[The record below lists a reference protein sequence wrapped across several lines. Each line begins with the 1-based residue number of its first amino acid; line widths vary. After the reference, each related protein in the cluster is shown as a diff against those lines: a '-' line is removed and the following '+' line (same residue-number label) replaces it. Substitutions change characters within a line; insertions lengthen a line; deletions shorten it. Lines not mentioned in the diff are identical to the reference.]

1 MEHIAENIELWKE
14 KLDDFESKANKEL
27 ADIRKYKQEIQQI
40 KDSLYSQSSVMQDN
54 VPANFIR
61 DDRRIILSAPEIVIG
76 NVDSDGVL
84 LGGSSVVVVRGNT
97 VNVEGCGSS
106 AYSSGSIN
114 MRAASIKQIAEDP
127 GIDGQEGVVEGISE
141 IITQARGI
149 SIISENAKG
158 VFTQYPV
165 ASQGVNI
172 SSESCISLGATR
184 SNTAKSKTISDMKK
198 ATKDRVSDLK
208 SQAKK
213 HADGVKDLMRELKD
227 LMGYDEKMA
236 EGFLDMRANYM
247 DIDELYNNFG
257 RLSTTLF
264 ESMSGYFRVLSQL
277 AEANRREKAL
287 DEMEKTLSK
296 EKSNF
301 KTKSTGTHISLTS
314 ESISAMSMDGDGN
327 YRENEGAGV
336 SVNARTINVQS
347 KQADGSLH
355 KDGGIKL
362 AAQNID
368 ITTANPK
375 LTKDKKEYPAFGN
388 VNVVAKNMTFEAVD
402 YETEKDKTK
411 ETALTKDGKIVFRAQ
426 DMSLLST
433 QTEGKATGSINLNA
447 KRVEVKSMDV
457 DKEKRTDKDL
467 AAGGAVKVVAEEVH
481 IGAVDKKKHSKKLQL
496 VSEKVV
502 ALADSTLEM
511 QQDGGKSLVQL
522 DGGSLA
528 VTGSK
533 VDLYGKTTM
542 QGATTFKDKV
552 TSGDIEVKNLNVKT
566 SFKSSNISDG
576 IAIPGA
582 PASGKLSAKLKEE
595 ELKAQTS
602 N

>member
-1 MEHIAENIELWKE
+1 MKTINDTIQSWND
-14 KLDDFESKANKEL
+14 KLNDFERKANGEL
-27 ADIRKYKQEIQQI
+27 ADIRQCKQEIQSI
-40 KDSLYSQSSVMQDN
+40 KEDLYNDCTAISDHI
-54 VPANFIR
+54 PANYIR
-61 DDRRIILSAPEIVIG
+61 DERRIILSAPEIIIG
-76 NVDSDGVL
+76 NVDSHGVL
-84 LGGSSVVVVRGNT
+84 MSGGSVVVLRGNT
-97 VNVEGCGSS
+97 VNVEGCGNSEMS
-106 AYSSGSIN
+106 QGRIN
-114 MRAASIKQIAEDP
+114 MRAASIRQIAEDP
-127 GIDGQEGVVEGISE
+127 GIDGREGVVVGMSE
-141 IITQARGI
+141 IISQARGV
-149 SIISENAKG
+149 SIISEDAQG
-158 VFTQYPV
+158 LFTQSPI
-165 ASQGVNI
+165 AGQGVSILSENHI
-172 SSESCISLGATR
+172 SIGALR
-184 SNTAKSKTISDMKK
+184 SNKAKSENIDALKK
-198 ATKDRVSDLK
+198 IEKNRIRQLK
-208 SQAKK
+208 EEAKK
-213 HADGVKDLMRELKD
+213 HANSVKGQLSDLKK
-227 LMGYDEKMA
+227 LMEYDEDMA
-236 EGFLDMRANYM
+236 AGLLETRTNYM
-247 DIDELYNNFG
+247 DIDELYDNFG
-257 RLSTTLF
+257 SLSTSLYQ
-264 ESMSGYFRVLSQL
+264 SMSTYFAVLSQL

-287 DEMEKTLSK
+287 DKISDKLSK
-296 EKSNF
+296 EKSSF

-314 ESISAMSMDGDGN
+314 ETISALSMDGDGN

-336 SVNARTINVQS
+336 SVNARMVQVQS
-347 KQADGSLH
+347 KQSDGSLH

-375 LTKDKKEYPAFGN
+375 HTDKKISYPAIGN
-388 VNVVAKNMTFEAVD
+388 VKVVAKNMTFEAVD

-467 AAGGAVKVVAEEVH
+467 AVGGAVKVVAEEVH
-481 IGAVDKKKHSKKLQL
+481 VGAVDKKKHSKKLQL

-511 QQDGGKSLVQL
+511 QQDGGKALVQL

-582 PASGKLSAKLKEE
+582 PATGKLSAKLKEE